1 MLRIFAKSCDASFV
15 NCPHTKDCPLFEQF
29 RMESAL
35 RVWQM
40 GYCESD
46 YSRCARHKM
55 VCSGADVPPNMLP
68 NGKLIKLRTSKDAG

>member
-1 MLRIFAKSCDASFV
+1 
-15 NCPHTKDCPLFEQF
+15 
-29 RMESAL
+29 MESAL